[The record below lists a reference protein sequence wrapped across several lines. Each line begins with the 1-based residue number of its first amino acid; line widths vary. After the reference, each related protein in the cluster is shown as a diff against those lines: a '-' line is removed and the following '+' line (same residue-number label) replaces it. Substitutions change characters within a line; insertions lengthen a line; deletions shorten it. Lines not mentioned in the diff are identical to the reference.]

1 MSYDTY
7 RLIFIGAAIACGVM
21 FLVSV
26 TLFFVFKIPNI
37 IGNLT
42 GRNAKK
48 AIEDIKRQ
56 NESYAYSD
64 KANALNGKK
73 KITEKISTARL
84 DNIGETTVLGYNG
97 EDETTV
103 LGNSG
108 TDETTVLGNNGTDET
123 TVLGYSG
130 EDEITVLGNNGTDE
144 TTVFGNNGEDKT
156 TVLGNNGTDETTV
169 LGNNGEDETTV
180 LGNNGEDETIVLG
193 YSGELP
199 KQMMSDAEFI
209 VTEEIRFIHTKEW
222 I

>member
-64 KANALNGKK
+64 KANALNGIK

-103 LGNSG
+103 LGN
-108 TDETTVLGNNGTDET
+108 
-123 TVLGYSG
+123 
-130 EDEITVLGNNGTDE
+130 
-144 TTVFGNNGEDKT
+144 NGE
-156 TVLGNNGTDETTV
+156 DETTV
-169 LGNNGEDETTV
+169 LGNNGEDKTTV

-199 KQMMSDAEFI
+199 KQMMSNAEFI

>member
-73 KITEKISTARL
+73 EITEKISTARL

-103 LGNSG
+103 LGN
-108 TDETTVLGNNGTDET
+108 
-123 TVLGYSG
+123 
-130 EDEITVLGNNGTDE
+130 
-144 TTVFGNNGEDKT
+144 NGE
-156 TVLGNNGTDETTV
+156 DETTV
-169 LGNNGEDETTV
+169 LGNNGEDKTTV

-199 KQMMSDAEFI
+199 KQMMSNAEFI

>member
-84 DNIGETTVLGYNG
+84 DNMGETTVLGYNG

-144 TTVFGNNGEDKT
+144 TTVLGNNGEDKT

>member
-97 EDETTV
+97 EDETTI
-103 LGNSG
+103 
-108 TDETTVLGNNGTDET
+108 LGNNGTDE
-123 TVLGYSG
+123 
-130 EDEITVLGNNGTDE
+130 
-144 TTVFGNNGEDKT
+144 T

-169 LGNNGEDETTV
+169 LGNNGEDKTTV

-199 KQMMSDAEFI
+199 KQMMSNAEFI

>member
-84 DNIGETTVLGYNG
+84 DNMGETTVLGYNG

-144 TTVFGNNGEDKT
+144 TTVLGNNGTDET

-169 LGNNGEDETTV
+169 LGNNGEDKTTV

>member
-84 DNIGETTVLGYNG
+84 DNIGETTVLG
-97 EDETTV
+97 
-103 LGNSG
+103 
-108 TDETTVLGNNGTDET
+108 NNGTDET

-130 EDEITVLGNNGTDE
+130 EDEITVLGNNGE
-144 TTVFGNNGEDKT
+144 NK
-156 TVLGNNGTDETTV
+156 TTV
-169 LGNNGEDETTV
+169 LGNNGEDKTTV

>member
-103 LGNSG
+103 LGN
-108 TDETTVLGNNGTDET
+108 
-123 TVLGYSG
+123 
-130 EDEITVLGNNGTDE
+130 
-144 TTVFGNNGEDKT
+144 NGE
-156 TVLGNNGTDETTV
+156 DETTV
-169 LGNNGEDETTV
+169 LGNNGEDKTTV

-199 KQMMSDAEFI
+199 KQMMSNAEFI

>member
-103 LGNSG
+103 LGN
-108 TDETTVLGNNGTDET
+108 
-123 TVLGYSG
+123 
-130 EDEITVLGNNGTDE
+130 
-144 TTVFGNNGEDKT
+144 NGEDK
-156 TVLGNNGTDETTV
+156 
-169 LGNNGEDETTV
+169 TTV

-199 KQMMSDAEFI
+199 KQMMSNAEFI

>member
-84 DNIGETTVLGYNG
+84 DNMGETTVLGYNG

-144 TTVFGNNGEDKT
+144 TTV
-156 TVLGNNGTDETTV
+156 LGNNGTDETTV
-169 LGNNGEDETTV
+169 LGNNGEDKTTV

>member
-26 TLFFVFKIPNI
+26 TLFIVFKIPNI

-48 AIEDIKRQ
+48 AIEDIKKQQ
-56 NESYAYSD
+56 NESYANNGESD
-64 KANALNGKK
+64 ELLLNGKK

-84 DNIGETTVLGYNG
+84 DRA
-97 EDETTV
+97 DETTV
-103 LGNSG
+103 LGDVNSSANETTILGNGNSSVNETTILGNGNSSVNETAILGNGNSSANETTILGDRNSNVEETIMLGYNG
-108 TDETTVLGNNGTDET
+108 TEETTLLGNGRVDETVVLGNG
-123 TVLGYSG
+123 
-130 EDEITVLGNNGTDE
+130 IT
-144 TTVFGNNGEDKT
+144 
-156 TVLGNNGTDETTV
+156 
-169 LGNNGEDETTV
+169 
-180 LGNNGEDETIVLG
+180 
-193 YSGELP
+193 ELP
-199 KQMMSDAEFI
+199 TVPVPESAMFI

>member
-64 KANALNGKK
+64 KTNALNGKK

-84 DNIGETTVLGYNG
+84 DNMGETTVLGYNG

-103 LGNSG
+103 LGNNG
-108 TDETTVLGNNGTDET
+108 EDETTIL
-123 TVLGYSG
+123 
-130 EDEITVLGNNGTDE
+130 
-144 TTVFGNNGEDKT
+144 GNNGEDKT
-156 TVLGNNGTDETTV
+156 TVLGNNG
-169 LGNNGEDETTV
+169 EDKTTV

>member
-108 TDETTVLGNNGTDET
+108 TDETTVLGNNG
-123 TVLGYSG
+123 
-130 EDEITVLGNNGTDE
+130 
-144 TTVFGNNGEDKT
+144 EDK
-156 TVLGNNGTDETTV
+156 
-169 LGNNGEDETTV
+169 TTV

-199 KQMMSDAEFI
+199 KQMMSNAEFI

>member
-7 RLIFIGAAIACGVM
+7 RLIFIGAAIACGVI

-144 TTVFGNNGEDKT
+144 TTVLGNNGEDKT
-156 TVLGNNGTDETTV
+156 TI
-169 LGNNGEDETTV
+169 

>member
-21 FLVSV
+21 SLVSV

-84 DNIGETTVLGYNG
+84 DNMGETTVLGYNG

-130 EDEITVLGNNGTDE
+130 EDEITVLGNNG
-144 TTVFGNNGEDKT
+144 EDK
-156 TVLGNNGTDETTV
+156 
-169 LGNNGEDETTV
+169 TTV

-209 VTEEIRFIHTKEW
+209 VTEEIRFIHTKEC

>member
-84 DNIGETTVLGYNG
+84 DNMGETTVLGNNG

-108 TDETTVLGNNGTDET
+108 EDETTVLGNNGTDET

-144 TTVFGNNGEDKT
+144 TTVLGNNGEDK
-156 TVLGNNGTDETTV
+156 
-169 LGNNGEDETTV
+169 TTV

>member
-97 EDETTV
+97 EDETTI

-144 TTVFGNNGEDKT
+144 TTVLGNNGEDKT

-209 VTEEIRFIHTKEW
+209 VTEEIRLIHTKEW

>member
-84 DNIGETTVLGYNG
+84 DNMGETTVLGYNG

-123 TVLGYSG
+123 AVL
-130 EDEITVLGNNGTDE
+130 
-144 TTVFGNNGEDKT
+144 GNNGEDKT
-156 TVLGNNGTDETTV
+156 TVLGNNGTDETAV
-169 LGNNGEDETTV
+169 LGNNGEDKTTV
-180 LGNNGEDETIVLG
+180 LGNNGTDETIVLG

>member
-64 KANALNGKK
+64 KTNALNGKK

-84 DNIGETTVLGYNG
+84 DNMGETTVLGYNG
-97 EDETTV
+97 TDETTVLGNNGEDETTILGNNGTDETAV

-123 TVLGYSG
+123 AVL
-130 EDEITVLGNNGTDE
+130 
-144 TTVFGNNGEDKT
+144 GNNGEDKT
-156 TVLGNNGTDETTV
+156 TVLGNNGT
-169 LGNNGEDETTV
+169 
-180 LGNNGEDETIVLG
+180 DETIVLG

>member
-64 KANALNGKK
+64 KTNALNGKK

-84 DNIGETTVLGYNG
+84 DNIGETTVLGNNG
-97 EDETTV
+97 EDETTVLGNSGEDETTVLGNNGTDETAV

-123 TVLGYSG
+123 A
-130 EDEITVLGNNGTDE
+130 
-144 TTVFGNNGEDKT
+144 
-156 TVLGNNGTDETTV
+156 VLGNNGTDETTV
-169 LGNNGEDETTV
+169 LGNNGT
-180 LGNNGEDETIVLG
+180 DETIVLG

>member
-84 DNIGETTVLGYNG
+84 DNIGETTVLGNNG
-97 EDETTV
+97 EDETTVLGNSGEDETTVLGNNGTDETAV

-123 TVLGYSG
+123 A
-130 EDEITVLGNNGTDE
+130 
-144 TTVFGNNGEDKT
+144 
-156 TVLGNNGTDETTV
+156 VLGNNGTDETTV
-169 LGNNGEDETTV
+169 LGNNGT
-180 LGNNGEDETIVLG
+180 DETIVLG

-209 VTEEIRFIHTKEW
+209 VTEEIRFIHTKEC

>member
-26 TLFFVFKIPNI
+26 TLFFVFKIPNN

-84 DNIGETTVLGYNG
+84 DNMGETTVLGYNG
-97 EDETTV
+97 EDETTVLGNNGEDETTILGNNGTDETTV

-123 TVLGYSG
+123 AVL
-130 EDEITVLGNNGTDE
+130 
-144 TTVFGNNGEDKT
+144 GNNGEDKT
-156 TVLGNNGTDETTV
+156 TVLGNNGT
-169 LGNNGEDETTV
+169 
-180 LGNNGEDETIVLG
+180 DETIVLG

>member
-84 DNIGETTVLGYNG
+84 DGIGETTVLGYNG
-97 EDETTV
+97 EDETTI
-103 LGNSG
+103 
-108 TDETTVLGNNGTDET
+108 LGNNGTDE
-123 TVLGYSG
+123 
-130 EDEITVLGNNGTDE
+130 
-144 TTVFGNNGEDKT
+144 T

-169 LGNNGEDETTV
+169 LGNNGEDKTTV

-199 KQMMSDAEFI
+199 KQMMSNAEFI

>member
-26 TLFFVFKIPNI
+26 TLFFAFKIPNI

-84 DNIGETTVLGYNG
+84 DNMGETTVLGYNG

-108 TDETTVLGNNGTDET
+108 TD
-123 TVLGYSG
+123 
-130 EDEITVLGNNGTDE
+130 
-144 TTVFGNNGEDKT
+144 
-156 TVLGNNGTDETTV
+156 
-169 LGNNGEDETTV
+169 
-180 LGNNGEDETIVLG
+180 
-193 YSGELP
+193 
-199 KQMMSDAEFI
+199 
-209 VTEEIRFIHTKEW
+209 
-222 I
+222 

>member
-97 EDETTV
+97 EDETTI

-144 TTVFGNNGEDKT
+144 TTVLGNNGTDET

-169 LGNNGEDETTV
+169 LGNNGEDKTTV

>member
-84 DNIGETTVLGYNG
+84 DNMGETTVLGYNG

-108 TDETTVLGNNGTDET
+108 EDETTVLGNNGTDET

-144 TTVFGNNGEDKT
+144 TTVLGNNGEDK
-156 TVLGNNGTDETTV
+156 
-169 LGNNGEDETTV
+169 TTV

>member
-1 MSYDTY
+1 
-7 RLIFIGAAIACGVM
+7 M

-103 LGNSG
+103 LGN
-108 TDETTVLGNNGTDET
+108 
-123 TVLGYSG
+123 
-130 EDEITVLGNNGTDE
+130 
-144 TTVFGNNGEDKT
+144 
-156 TVLGNNGTDETTV
+156 
-169 LGNNGEDETTV
+169 
-180 LGNNGEDETIVLG
+180 NGEDETIVLG

-199 KQMMSDAEFI
+199 KQMMSNAEFI

>member
-84 DNIGETTVLGYNG
+84 DSIGETTVLGYNG
-97 EDETTV
+97 EDETTI
-103 LGNSG
+103 LGNNG
-108 TDETTVLGNNGTDET
+108 TDETTVLGNNGTDE
-123 TVLGYSG
+123 
-130 EDEITVLGNNGTDE
+130 
-144 TTVFGNNGEDKT
+144 T

-169 LGNNGEDETTV
+169 LGNNGEDKTTV

-199 KQMMSDAEFI
+199 KQMMSNAEFI

>member
-103 LGNSG
+103 LGN
-108 TDETTVLGNNGTDET
+108 NGTDET

-130 EDEITVLGNNGTDE
+130 EDEITVL
-144 TTVFGNNGEDKT
+144 GNNGEDKT

-169 LGNNGEDETTV
+169 LGNNGEDKTTV

>member
-21 FLVSV
+21 SLVSV

-84 DNIGETTVLGYNG
+84 DNMGETTVLGYNG

-144 TTVFGNNGEDKT
+144 TTVLGNNGEDK
-156 TVLGNNGTDETTV
+156 
-169 LGNNGEDETTV
+169 TTV

-209 VTEEIRFIHTKEW
+209 VTEEIRFIHTKEC

>member
-1 MSYDTY
+1 
-7 RLIFIGAAIACGVM
+7 M

-97 EDETTV
+97 
-103 LGNSG
+103 
-108 TDETTVLGNNGTDET
+108 TDET

-144 TTVFGNNGEDKT
+144 TTVLGNNGE
-156 TVLGNNGTDETTV
+156 DETTV
-169 LGNNGEDETTV
+169 LGNNGEDKTTV

>member
-108 TDETTVLGNNGTDET
+108 EDETTVLGNNGTDET

-144 TTVFGNNGEDKT
+144 TTVLGNNGEDKT
-156 TVLGNNGTDETTV
+156 TI
-169 LGNNGEDETTV
+169 

>member
-56 NESYAYSD
+56 NESYVYSD
-64 KANALNGKK
+64 KTNANALNCKK

-84 DNIGETTVLGYNG
+84 DNV
-97 EDETTV
+97 DETTV
-103 LGNSG
+103 LGDNGTDETMVLGNNG

-123 TVLGYSG
+123 TVLG
-130 EDEITVLGNNGTDE
+130 NNGTDE
-144 TTVFGNNGEDKT
+144 TI
-156 TVLGNNGTDETTV
+156 L
-169 LGNNGEDETTV
+169 
-180 LGNNGEDETIVLG
+180 LG

-199 KQMMSDAEFI
+199 KQMVRDAAFA
-209 VTEEIRFIHTKEW
+209 VTEEIRFIHTNEW